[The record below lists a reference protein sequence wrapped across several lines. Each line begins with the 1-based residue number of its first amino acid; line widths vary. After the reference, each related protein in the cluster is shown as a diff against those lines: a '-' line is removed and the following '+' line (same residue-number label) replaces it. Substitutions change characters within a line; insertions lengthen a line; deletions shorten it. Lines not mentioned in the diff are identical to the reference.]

1 MGGDLSL
8 GSLENA
14 EVYFFVSWARIAL
27 ETALLMSTE
36 SSSWERVIWPEPEA
50 GDLSNIL
57 MGEGRKVSAEETGE
71 KEGEF
76 VSVIKFDTMGVMS
89 EY

>member
-1 MGGDLSL
+1 M

-14 EVYFFVSWARIAL
+14 EVYFFVFWARIAL
-27 ETALLMSTE
+27 ETALLMSME
-36 SSSWERVIWPEPEA
+36 SSLWERIIWPEPEA

-57 MGEGRKVSAEETGE
+57 MGEGGKVSAEETGE
-71 KEGEF
+71 EEGEF
-76 VSVIKFDTMGVMS
+76 VGFIKFNTMGVMS